1 MSPEH
6 IDVTLANCPTE
17 PLGPEH
23 IRCRSIT
30 PILQRIGDKWS
41 ILIVMMLARGPRR
54 FNELK
59 RLVEGISQRMLTLNL
74 RGLEREGLISRKIF
88 PTIPPKVEYA
98 LTDLGKS
105 LCIHVI
111 ALGQWAEANYDAIQ
125 TARET
130 FDAKERVDE
139 ALPFA
144 HHHPNTL
151 IASGVPEA

>member
-1 MSPEH
+1 
-6 IDVTLANCPTE
+6 VTLAQCPTE

-59 RLVEGISQRMLTLNL
+59 RLVDGISQRMLTLNL

-105 LCIHVI
+105 LCMHVI
-111 ALGQWAEANYDAIQ
+111 ALGQWAEENFDAIAAAR
-125 TARET
+125 TA
-130 FDAKERVDE
+130 FDARSGEDDP
-139 ALPFA
+139 LSFA
-144 HHHPNTL
+144 EHRP
-151 IASGVPEA
+151 

>member
-6 IDVTLANCPTE
+6 MDVTLAQCPTE
-17 PLGPEH
+17 PLGPQH

-41 ILIVMMLARGPRR
+41 ILIVMMLARGPQR

-74 RGLEREGLISRKIF
+74 RGLEREGLVSRKIF

-98 LTDLGKS
+98 LTDLGRS

-111 ALGQWAEANYDAIQ
+111 ALGQWAEENYDVIQ
-125 TARET
+125 QARQA
-130 FDAKERVDE
+130 FDARNGEDDP
-139 ALPFA
+139 LSFA
-144 HHHPNTL
+144 DRP
-151 IASGVPEA
+151 A

>member
-6 IDVTLANCPTE
+6 IDVTLAQCPTE

-30 PILQRIGDKWS
+30 PVLSRIGDKWS

-59 RLVEGISQRMLTLNL
+59 RLVDGISQRMLTLNL

-111 ALGQWAEANYDAIQ
+111 ALGQWAEENYDAIEA
-125 TARET
+125 ARGA
-130 FDAKERVDE
+130 FDAKEADE
-139 ALPFA
+139 DRLPFA
-144 HHHPNTL
+144 DRRP
-151 IASGVPEA
+151 

>member
-1 MSPEH
+1 LSPEH
-6 IDVTLANCPTE
+6 TDVTLEEWPDE
-17 PLGPEH
+17 PLGPQH

-59 RLVEGISQRMLTLNL
+59 RMVDGISQRMLTLNL
-74 RGLEREGLISRKIF
+74 RGLEREGLVNRKIF
-88 PTIPPKVEYA
+88 PSIPPKVEYA
-98 LTDLGKS
+98 LTDLGQS

-111 ALGQWAEANYDAIQ
+111 SLGQWAEENYDAIQ
-125 TARET
+125 AAREA
-130 FDAKERVDE
+130 FDARNSEEE

-144 HHHPNTL
+144 EHRN
-151 IASGVPEA
+151 

>member
-6 IDVTLANCPTE
+6 IDVTLEECPIE
-17 PLGPEH
+17 PLGPLH

-41 ILIVMMLARGPRR
+41 ILIVMMLAHGPQR

-74 RGLEREGLISRKIF
+74 RGLEREGLVSRKIF

-98 LTDLGKS
+98 LTDLGVS
-105 LCIHVI
+105 LCGHVV
-111 ALGQWAEANYDAIQ
+111 ALGHWAEANYDAIQ
-125 TARET
+125 AAREA
-130 FDAKERVDE
+130 FDARDDGEDM
-139 ALPFA
+139 LPFA
-144 HHHPNTL
+144 GHH
-151 IASGVPEA
+151 S

>member
-1 MSPEH
+1 MSPTH
-6 IDVTLANCPTE
+6 MDVTSESCPVE
-17 PLGPEH
+17 PLGPQH

-41 ILIVMMLARGPRR
+41 ILIVMMLARGPQR

-74 RGLEREGLISRKIF
+74 RGLEREGLITRKIF

-105 LCIHVI
+105 LCTHVV
-111 ALGQWAEANYDAIQ
+111 ALGHWAEDNYDVIQ
-125 TARET
+125 AARQA
-130 FDAKERVDE
+130 FDARNGEDDP
-139 ALPFA
+139 LSFA
-144 HHHPNTL
+144 DL
-151 IASGVPEA
+151 SA

>member
-6 IDVTLANCPTE
+6 MDVTLAQCPTE
-17 PLGPEH
+17 PLGPQH

-41 ILIVMMLARGPRR
+41 ILIVMMLARGPQR

-74 RGLEREGLISRKIF
+74 RGLEREGLVSRKIF

-98 LTDLGKS
+98 LTDLGRS

-111 ALGQWAEANYDAIQ
+111 ALGQWAEANYDSIQ
-125 TARET
+125 AARDA
-130 FDAKERVDE
+130 FDARNGEDDP
-139 ALPFA
+139 LSFA
-144 HHHPNTL
+144 DRP
-151 IASGVPEA
+151 A

>member
-6 IDVTLANCPTE
+6 MDVTPESYPVE
-17 PLGPEH
+17 PLGPQH

-41 ILIVMMLARGPRR
+41 ILIVMMLARGPQR

-105 LCIHVI
+105 LCTHVV
-111 ALGQWAEANYDAIQ
+111 ALGHWAEENYDVIQ
-125 TARET
+125 AARQA
-130 FDAKERVDE
+130 FDARNGEDDP
-139 ALPFA
+139 LSFA
-144 HHHPNTL
+144 DL
-151 IASGVPEA
+151 SA

>member
-6 IDVTLANCPTE
+6 MNVPLGDVTLENCPVE
-17 PLGPEH
+17 PLGPQH

-41 ILIVMMLARGPRR
+41 ILIVMMLARGPQR

-74 RGLEREGLISRKIF
+74 RGLEREGLVSRKIF
-88 PTIPPKVEYA
+88 PTIPPKVEYR

-105 LCIHVI
+105 LCTHVI
-111 ALGQWAEANYDAIQ
+111 ALGQWAEANYDAIEM
-125 TARET
+125 ARQT
-130 FDAKERVDE
+130 FDARDGEED
-139 ALPFA
+139 ALPFTELRA
-144 HHHPNTL
+144 
-151 IASGVPEA
+151 

>member
-6 IDVTLANCPTE
+6 MDVTLAQCPTE
-17 PLGPEH
+17 PLGPQH

-41 ILIVMMLARGPRR
+41 ILIVMMLARGPQR

-74 RGLEREGLISRKIF
+74 RGLEREGLVSRKIF

-111 ALGQWAEANYDAIQ
+111 ALGRWAEENYDVIQ
-125 TARET
+125 EARQA
-130 FDAKERVDE
+130 FDARNGEDDP
-139 ALPFA
+139 LSFA
-144 HHHPNTL
+144 DRP
-151 IASGVPEA
+151 A

>member
-6 IDVTLANCPTE
+6 IDVTVAEE
-17 PLGPEH
+17 PLSPHG
-23 IRCRSIT
+23 IRCRSIA

-41 ILIVMMLARGPRR
+41 ILIVMMLARGPQR

-98 LTDLGKS
+98 LTDLGQS

-111 ALGQWAEANYDAIQ
+111 SLGQWAEENYDAIQ
-125 TARET
+125 AAREA
-130 FDAKERVDE
+130 FDARNSEEE

-144 HHHPNTL
+144 EHRN
-151 IASGVPEA
+151 

>member
-6 IDVTLANCPTE
+6 MDVTLAQCPTE
-17 PLGPEH
+17 PLGPQH

-41 ILIVMMLARGPRR
+41 ILIVMMLARGPQR

-74 RGLEREGLISRKIF
+74 RGLEREGLVSRKIF

-111 ALGQWAEANYDAIQ
+111 ALGQWAEENYDVIQ
-125 TARET
+125 QARQA
-130 FDAKERVDE
+130 FDARNGEDDP
-139 ALPFA
+139 LSFA
-144 HHHPNTL
+144 DRP
-151 IASGVPEA
+151 A

>member
-6 IDVTLANCPTE
+6 IDVTLAQCPTE

-41 ILIVMMLARGPRR
+41 ILIVMMLAHGPRR

-59 RLVEGISQRMLTLNL
+59 RLVDGISQRMLTLNL

-105 LCIHVI
+105 LCMHVI
-111 ALGQWAEANYDAIQ
+111 ALGQWAEENFDAIEA
-125 TARET
+125 ARAA
-130 FDAKERVDE
+130 FDAKEADE
-139 ALPFA
+139 DRLPFA
-144 HHHPNTL
+144 DRRP
-151 IASGVPEA
+151 

>member
-1 MSPEH
+1 LSPEH
-6 IDVTLANCPTE
+6 IDVTLAQCPTE

-41 ILIVMMLARGPRR
+41 ILIVMTLARGPRR

-59 RLVEGISQRMLTLNL
+59 RLVDGISQRMLTLNL

-98 LTDLGKS
+98 LTDLGKT
-105 LCIHVI
+105 LCMHVI
-111 ALGQWAEANYDAIQ
+111 ALGQWAEENFDAI
-125 TARET
+125 TAARAA
-130 FDAKERVDE
+130 FDARNGEDDP
-139 ALPFA
+139 LSFA
-144 HHHPNTL
+144 DVH
-151 IASGVPEA
+151 A

>member
-6 IDVTLANCPTE
+6 IDVTLAQCPTE
-17 PLGPEH
+17 PLGPQH

-30 PILQRIGDKWS
+30 PILSRIGDKWS
-41 ILIVMMLARGPRR
+41 ILIVMMLAHGPRR

-59 RLVEGISQRMLTLNL
+59 RLVDGISQRMLTLNL

-105 LCIHVI
+105 LCMHVI
-111 ALGQWAEANYDAIQ
+111 ALGQWAEENFDAIAAARAAFD
-125 TARET
+125 ARE
-130 FDAKERVDE
+130 ADE
-139 ALPFA
+139 DRLPFGELR
-144 HHHPNTL
+144 P
-151 IASGVPEA
+151 

>member
-6 IDVTLANCPTE
+6 IDVTLAQCPTE

-41 ILIVMMLARGPRR
+41 ILIVMMLAHGPRR

-59 RLVEGISQRMLTLNL
+59 RLVDGISQRMLTLNL

-105 LCIHVI
+105 LCMHVI
-111 ALGQWAEANYDAIQ
+111 ALGQWAEENYDAIAAARAVFD
-125 TARET
+125 ARE
-130 FDAKERVDE
+130 ADE
-139 ALPFA
+139 DRLPFGDVRA
-144 HHHPNTL
+144 
-151 IASGVPEA
+151 

>member
-1 MSPEH
+1 
-6 IDVTLANCPTE
+6 
-17 PLGPEH
+17 LGPQH

-41 ILIVMMLARGPRR
+41 ILIVMMLAHGPRR

-59 RLVEGISQRMLTLNL
+59 RLVDGISQRMLTLNL

-105 LCIHVI
+105 LCMHVI
-111 ALGQWAEANYDAIQ
+111 ALGQWAEENYDAIAA
-125 TARET
+125 ARQA
-130 FDAKERVDE
+130 FDARNGEDDP
-139 ALPFA
+139 LSFA
-144 HHHPNTL
+144 DL
-151 IASGVPEA
+151 RA

>member
-6 IDVTLANCPTE
+6 TDVTLEEWSDE
-17 PLGPEH
+17 PLGPQH

-41 ILIVMMLARGPRR
+41 ILIVMMLARGPQR

-74 RGLEREGLISRKIF
+74 RGLEREGLVSRKIF
-88 PTIPPKVEYA
+88 PTIPPKVEYK

-111 ALGQWAEANYDAIQ
+111 ALGLWAEENYEAIQ
-125 TARET
+125 AAREA
-130 FDAKERVDE
+130 FDARNGEDGP
-139 ALPFA
+139 LSFA
-144 HHHPNTL
+144 DHR
-151 IASGVPEA
+151 A

>member
-6 IDVTLANCPTE
+6 MDVTLAQCPTE
-17 PLGPEH
+17 PLGPQH

-41 ILIVMMLARGPRR
+41 ILIVMMLARGPQR

-74 RGLEREGLISRKIF
+74 RGLEREGLVSRKIF

-111 ALGQWAEANYDAIQ
+111 ALGRWAEENYDVIRE
-125 TARET
+125 ARQA
-130 FDAKERVDE
+130 FDARNGEDDP
-139 ALPFA
+139 LSFA
-144 HHHPNTL
+144 DRP
-151 IASGVPEA
+151 A

>member
-1 MSPEH
+1 LSPEH
-6 IDVTLANCPTE
+6 MNVTLENCPVE
-17 PLGPEH
+17 PLGPQH

-41 ILIVMMLARGPRR
+41 ILIVMMLARGPQR

-74 RGLEREGLISRKIF
+74 RGLEREGLVSRKIF

-105 LCIHVI
+105 LCVHVI
-111 ALGQWAEANYDAIQ
+111 ALGHWAEENYDVIQ
-125 TARET
+125 SARQA
-130 FDAKERVDE
+130 FDARNGEDDPLSF
-139 ALPFA
+139 ADLPA
-144 HHHPNTL
+144 
-151 IASGVPEA
+151 